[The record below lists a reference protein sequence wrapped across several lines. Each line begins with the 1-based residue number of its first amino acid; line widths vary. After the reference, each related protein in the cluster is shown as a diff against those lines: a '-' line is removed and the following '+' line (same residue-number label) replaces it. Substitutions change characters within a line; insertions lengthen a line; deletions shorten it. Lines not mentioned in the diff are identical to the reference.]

1 MPDAACLPAA
11 APARCAN
18 RDFSS
23 KGLHLCN
30 LNVRHL
36 VPKIDERIVMA
47 TEECPDLLELCETF
61 LDPCV
66 SDGQVALDGYNL
78 IRKDRV
84 DVLNKYGGGLIM
96 YFRESLNVKRRPKIE
111 ISNLET
117 IWAEITLP
125 NVKPFLVC
133 SVYRPPDS
141 LSNWIDLF
149 EEELSI
155 AQASGLEICSNSN
168 KDTQEVL

>member
-1 MPDAACLPAA
+1 M
-11 APARCAN
+11 RN
-18 RDFSS
+18 
-23 KGLHLCN
+23 
-30 LNVRHL
+30 
-36 VPKIDERIVMA
+36 I
-47 TEECPDLLELCETF
+47 

-66 SDGQVALDGYNL
+66 SDGQVALDGYNF

-84 DVLNKYGGGLIM
+84 EVLNKYGGGLIM
-96 YFRESLNVKRRPKIE
+96 YFRESLNVKRRPEIE

-125 NVKPFLVC
+125 NAKPFLVC

-149 EEELSI
+149 EEEL
-155 AQASGLEICSNSN
+155 AS
-168 KDTQEVL
+168 